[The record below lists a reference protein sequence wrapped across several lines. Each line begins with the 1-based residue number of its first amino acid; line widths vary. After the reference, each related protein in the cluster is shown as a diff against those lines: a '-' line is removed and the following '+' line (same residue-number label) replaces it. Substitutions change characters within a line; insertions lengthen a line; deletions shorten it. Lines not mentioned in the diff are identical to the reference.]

1 MLVGRV
7 CSRLETRHSPA
18 GIPLTRFSLEHVSR
32 RRQAGQARE
41 VRCRVRVLAAGEEL
55 QGMLQGLQ
63 LDTAVRIE
71 GFLAAAGYRAAE
83 HSLILNAER
92 VERLA

>member
-7 CSRLETRHSPA
+7 CTQPETRHSPA

-32 RRQAGQARE
+32 RPQAGRARE

-55 QGMLQGLQ
+55 RGALQGLQ
-63 LDTAVRIE
+63 PDTPVRIE
-71 GFLAAAGYRAAE
+71 GFLAGAGYRASE

-92 VERLA
+92 IERLA